1 VTEGSKVERTTRPGD
16 DRLHAV
22 FDILE
27 PYVEARY
34 HVPVRIR
41 DVPDPFSGDLDGAEI
56 HVDYGEGI
64 ESAVFIL
71 AHLFG
76 HTVQWNTSAKSREIG
91 YRPYVNP
98 TEAQLL
104 ALIDYEHD
112 ACRYS
117 LQLFH
122 DAGIRDLDQ
131 WLCDYSACDLRY
143 LMHFYREGEKRP
155 ILSFWKDGS
164 ELFKPL
170 PIPAFTPTRWVARW
184 EGVVV

>member
-1 VTEGSKVERTTRPGD
+1 MLPFATHCATVER
-16 DRLHAV
+16 H
-22 FDILE
+22 
-27 PYVEARY
+27 
-34 HVPVRIR
+34 IR
-41 DVPDPFSGDLDGAEI
+41 DHYGIRVITRDIPDPLTGDLDGAEI
-56 HVDYGEGI
+56 HIDH
-64 ESAVFIL
+64 AVSEEERLFLL

-76 HTVQWNTSAKSREIG
+76 HTVQWNTSAQSREIG
-91 YRPYVNP
+91 YRPYENP

-143 LMHFYREGEKRP
+143 LMHFYRQGEKRP